1 MTSISKK
8 VHVDKVDDLVN
19 KYSNTYH
26 RTIKMKPAD
35 VKSKTY
41 IEFNREN
48 NNKVRNHVIISKH
61 KNLVAKSDVLN
72 WSVKVFVIEE
82 IKNNVTWAYINGDL
96 NGEKIIGKF
105 YKKEL
110 QKINQKQ
117 FRDEKAIKRKDD
129 SLYVKQKGQNYSFN
143 SWIDKNYEL

>member
-1 MTSISKK
+1 
-8 VHVDKVDDLVN
+8 
-19 KYSNTYH
+19 
-26 RTIKMKPAD
+26 MKPAD

-96 NGEKIIGKF
+96 TGEKIIGKF

-129 SLYVKQKGQNYSFN
+129 SLYVKQKGQNYSFK

>member
-48 NNKVRNHVIISKH
+48 NNKVCNHVTISKH
-61 KNLVAKSDVLN
+61 KDLAAKGHVPN

-110 QKINQKQ
+110 QKTNQKQ
-117 FRDEKAIKRKDD
+117 FRDEQAMKRKDD
-129 SLYVKQKGQNYSFN
+129 RLYVKQKGQNYSFN
-143 SWIDKNYEL
+143 SWIDQN

>member
-1 MTSISKK
+1 MTSILKK

-19 KYSNTYH
+19 KYSHTYH

>member
-1 MTSISKK
+1 MTSILKK

-110 QKINQKQ
+110 QKINQK
-117 FRDEKAIKRKDD
+117 
-129 SLYVKQKGQNYSFN
+129 
-143 SWIDKNYEL
+143 

>member
-26 RTIKMKPAD
+26 RKIKMKPAD

-110 QKINQKQ
+110 QKINQK
-117 FRDEKAIKRKDD
+117 
-129 SLYVKQKGQNYSFN
+129 
-143 SWIDKNYEL
+143 

>member
-1 MTSISKK
+1 MK
-8 VHVDKVDDLVN
+8 LV
-19 KYSNTYH
+19 
-26 RTIKMKPAD
+26 D

-41 IEFNREN
+41 IQFNREN
-48 NNKVRNHVIISKH
+48 NNKVCNHVTISKH
-61 KNLVAKSDVLN
+61 KDLAAKGHVPN

-143 SWIDKNYEL
+143 SWIDKNYGL

>member
-1 MTSISKK
+1 MTSILKK

-96 NGEKIIGKF
+96 NGEKIIGKS

-117 FRDEKAIKRKDD
+117 FRDEQAMKRKDD
-129 SLYVKQKGQNYSFN
+129 RLYVKQKGQNYSFN
-143 SWIDKNYEL
+143 SWIDQN

>member
-1 MTSISKK
+1 MTSILKK

-110 QKINQKQ
+110 QKTNQKQ
-117 FRDEKAIKRKDD
+117 FRDEQAMKRKDD
-129 SLYVKQKGQNYSFN
+129 RLYVKQKGQNYSFN
-143 SWIDKNYEL
+143 SWIDQN

>member
-1 MTSISKK
+1 MARKRWYRSVLTYNEGKSVDAERFTRTLKNELQIYDFNIKK

-19 KYSNTYH
+19 RYSNTYH
-26 RTIKMKPAD
+26 QTIKMKLVD

-41 IEFNREN
+41 IQFNREN
-48 NNKVRNHVIISKH
+48 NNKVCNHVTISKH
-61 KNLVAKSDVLN
+61 KDLAAKGHVPN

-110 QKINQKQ
+110 QKTNQK
-117 FRDEKAIKRKDD
+117 
-129 SLYVKQKGQNYSFN
+129 
-143 SWIDKNYEL
+143 

>member
-1 MTSISKK
+1 MTSILKK

-48 NNKVRNHVIISKH
+48 NNKVCNHVIISKH

-72 WSVKVFVIEE
+72 WSVRVFVIEE

-110 QKINQKQ
+110 QKINQK
-117 FRDEKAIKRKDD
+117 
-129 SLYVKQKGQNYSFN
+129 
-143 SWIDKNYEL
+143 

>member
-1 MTSISKK
+1 MTSILKK

-48 NNKVRNHVIISKH
+48 NNKVHNHVIISKH

-110 QKINQKQ
+110 QKINQK
-117 FRDEKAIKRKDD
+117 
-129 SLYVKQKGQNYSFN
+129 
-143 SWIDKNYEL
+143 

>member
-117 FRDEKAIKRKDD
+117 FRDEKAMKRKDD

>member
-1 MTSISKK
+1 MTSILKK

>member
-1 MTSISKK
+1 MTSILKK

-72 WSVKVFVIEE
+72 WSVKVFVIEK

-110 QKINQKQ
+110 QKINQK
-117 FRDEKAIKRKDD
+117 
-129 SLYVKQKGQNYSFN
+129 
-143 SWIDKNYEL
+143 